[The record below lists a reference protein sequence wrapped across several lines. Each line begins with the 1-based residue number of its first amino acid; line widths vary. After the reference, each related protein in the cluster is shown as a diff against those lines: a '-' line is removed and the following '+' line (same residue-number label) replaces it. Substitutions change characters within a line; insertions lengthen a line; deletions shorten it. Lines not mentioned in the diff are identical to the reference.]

1 MITTRQAAQR
11 LHVTE
16 RQVLRYVHAGLLTAQ
31 QLGDHPTAPW
41 VITAASLERLLASRT
56 AQRSEHL
63 RPHTADEGRGV
74 L

>member
-11 LHVTE
+11 LKVTE

-41 VITAASLERLLASRT
+41 VITDESLEQLLQARA
-56 AQRSEHL
+56 AQDRQPRRQPANAERSA
-63 RPHTADEGRGV
+63 P
-74 L
+74 